1 MINRINK
8 NITKQ
13 IKQMKKIIIT
23 LLIGLYGL
31 TNAQVKIGTNPT
43 ILTSP
48 NSTR

>member
-1 MINRINK
+1 MINSINK
-8 NITKQ
+8 NIT
-13 IKQMKKIIIT
+13 KQMKKIIIT